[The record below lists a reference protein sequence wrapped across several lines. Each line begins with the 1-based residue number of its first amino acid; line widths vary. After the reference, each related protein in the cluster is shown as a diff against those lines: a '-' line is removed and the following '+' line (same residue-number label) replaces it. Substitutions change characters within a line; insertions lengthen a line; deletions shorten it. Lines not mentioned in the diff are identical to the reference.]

1 MSRSRKA
8 VLGSG
13 FSLLQ
18 FAVTMGL
25 QLALA
30 PAVIK
35 YAGDAALGAY
45 AVLMQAVGYLSL
57 LDLGFSVAF
66 NRHLSRATAKE
77 ENDQEFMAVMASG
90 AWFVGATNLASAA
103 LLAAGGVFLESLIDV
118 PAGLLA
124 DARWGVMLLAL
135 WTAARTPFVVR
146 AAALLARQDLAF
158 RHSAATA
165 ATIIRLVG
173 SLIAVQRGYGLL
185 GMMAAV
191 VMAEA
196 VDGILCTIRW
206 AFVRPRAAGASYRPD
221 MRLLMEILSFGSH
234 ALLINVAVRMVFYSD
249 TMIVGGLC
257 GASAASVYYTTQ
269 AAAALGWA
277 FVWRVT
283 DSAGPGINQMWAAGN
298 MAALRSAYLRLHSYA
313 LGLGMLLFTG
323 LVFLNQEF
331 VSLWVGTKQYGGAV
345 MNVAIAAFAL
355 TTIVSHL
362 DSMFRL
368 ASGEVRQLS
377 RLAVV
382 EGVAH
387 VTLAALLTIWIG
399 PTGVA
404 VAGLV
409 PHLGIT
415 AYLNRD
421 SRHAVGV
428 PLRTFVRGAVA
439 PALVASACS
448 TACLVA
454 AQWFICP
461 AGWGSFAAVVGIA
474 VVVHMIAMGVVVLHE
489 CERRLVTSM
498 VDYSLAFVRRGVR

>member
-1 MSRSRKA
+1 M
-8 VLGSG
+8 LGSG

-66 NRHLSRATAKE
+66 NRHLSRATANE

-90 AWFVGATNLASAA
+90 AWFVAVTNLASAVV
-103 LLAAGGVFLESLIDV
+103 LAAGAVFLESLIDL

-124 DARWGVMLLAL
+124 DARSGVVLLAI

-146 AAALLARQDLAF
+146 AAALIARQDLAF

-165 ATIIRLVG
+165 ASIIRLVG
-173 SLIAVQRGYGLL
+173 SLIAVQQGYGLL
-185 GMMAAV
+185 GMMAAA

-206 AFVRPRAAGASYRPD
+206 SFVMPRAVSGSYRPK
-221 MRLLMEILSFGSH
+221 MRLLLEILSFGSH
-234 ALLINVAVRMVFYSD
+234 ALLINVAVRMIFYSD

-283 DSAGPGINQMWAAGN
+283 DTAGPGINQMWAAGN
-298 MAALRSAYLRLHSYA
+298 MTAVRSAYLRLHRYA

-323 LVFLNQEF
+323 LVFLNEDF

-345 MNVAIAAFAL
+345 MNVAISAFAL
-355 TTIVSHL
+355 ITIVAHL

-387 VTLAALLTIWIG
+387 VTLAVLLTLWIG
-399 PTGVA
+399 PAGVA
-404 VAGLV
+404 LAGFV

-415 AYLNRD
+415 AFLNRA

-428 PLRTFVRGAVA
+428 PLRMFVREVFA
-439 PALVASACS
+439 PALGASVFSAP
-448 TACLVA
+448 CLIA
-454 AQWFICP
+454 AKWVIGS
-461 AGWGSFAAVVGIA
+461 ADWGSFAAVVGIV
-474 VVVHMIAMGVVVLHE
+474 VVVHAIAMGVVVLHE
-489 CERRLVTSM
+489 SERRLVASM
-498 VDYSLAFVRRGVR
+498 VDYSLAFVRRVVR